1 MAQKDVSC
9 ILQEVHD
16 AMKTKYITSP
26 AIQVDIAQAKVL
38 TDFLLTLKERAFN
51 RKNTSPAERIQEDIY
66 DLILDSIKLPN
77 RRTVHN
83 LFRRTGRFAQ
93 QQGAMFEEDFAAV
106 ILAVMDIANPDD
118 KSRDSSRIK
127 KINIGNVTGTT
138 DISLFEAAQ
147 EEINYY
153 TEDLADEVKKEID
166 SKKVGFV
173 FGKIDTLVQGKI
185 VNVNGSVQFP
195 PGVLE
200 ALSNSSFTD
209 KSYRSISY
217 REGQKIDLGDRQ
229 ITLGN
234 SDPYRAVMGSMRV
247 LGFDRLATQKVF
259 YGGRNIVSGI
269 DNNDPK
275 ESSDY
280 VGMHIYHLRYMYE
293 LTGAGILYQNYG
305 SELSGGAKFMVYN
318 DPMSLDI
325 VVVPTSKII
334 QDILQSKD
342 VPKNPYGHISISSA
356 YLKAANGK

>member
-1 MAQKDVSC
+1 MGQDVSH

-16 AMKTKYITSP
+16 AMKAKYITSP
-26 AIQVDIAQAKVL
+26 TISQDIKQAQIL
-38 TDFLLTLKERAFN
+38 TNFLSTLKERAFN
-51 RKNTSPAERIQEDIY
+51 RKSSSPAERIQEDIY
-66 DLILDSIKLPN
+66 DLILDDIKLPN

-83 LFRRTGRFAQ
+83 LFRRTGKFSQ
-93 QQGAMFEEDFAAV
+93 QQGAMFEDDFAAV
-106 ILAVMDIANPDD
+106 VLSIQNIANPDKKRTRD
-118 KSRDSSRIK
+118 AIKS
-127 KINIGNVTGTT
+127 INIGSVTGTT
-138 DISLFEAAQ
+138 DISLFEAAE
-147 EEINYY
+147 EEIKYY

-166 SKKVGFV
+166 SKRVGFV
-173 FGKIDTLVQGKI
+173 FGKIDTLVQGTI
-185 VNVNGSVQFP
+185 VNINGSVEFP

-234 SDPYRAVMGSMRV
+234 SDPYRAVMGSMRA

-259 YGGRNIVSGI
+259 YGGRNIVMGK

-275 ESSDY
+275 ESPDY

-305 SELSGGAKFMVYN
+305 SELSSGAKFMVYN
-318 DPMSLDI
+318 DPTSMDI

-342 VPKNPYGHISISSA
+342 IPKNPYGHISISSA
-356 YLKAANGK
+356 YLKAANKT